1 MPAILTHQKLKS
13 SFMEGSTTIKLKSQV
28 KSPAEIWHSE
38 KSNATKAGS
47 TLPASRITIKELHSR
62 EDLDR
67 LYEKMEGLENT
78 ILIIHQLDLLNGATD
93 LKPAAIFAA
102 PCTRNRISRQIQQLE
117 SKTQAYNPHDDLK
130 AGKKCQGKK
139 NIIIHTHDGFEVIRT
154 KEINHITAE
163 RAYCQ
168 IFLTQGRKL
177 TVSKPLRE
185 IEDLLP
191 ACFFR
196 CHHSHLINLKKVQA
210 YKKEDGG
217 LVVMKDGSKVPVA
230 RARKEEMVRV
240 LVG

>member
-1 MPAILTHQKLKS
+1 
-13 SFMEGSTTIKLKSQV
+13 MEGSTTIKLKSQV
-28 KSPAEIWHSE
+28 KPPAEIWHSE

-102 PCTRNRISRQIQQLE
+102 PCTRNRISRHIQQLE
-117 SKTQAYNPHDDLK
+117 SKTQAYNPHDDMK

-240 LVG
+240 LG

>member
-28 KSPAEIWHSE
+28 KPPAEIWHSE

-240 LVG
+240 LG

>member
-1 MPAILTHQKLKS
+1 
-13 SFMEGSTTIKLKSQV
+13 MEGTTNIKLKSHTDKV
-28 KSPAEIWHSE
+28 SAVLKAPNGTTPKGEANTE
-38 KSNATKAGS
+38 KGDVN
-47 TLPASRITIKELHSR
+47 IIELRCR
-62 EDLDR
+62 EDLDM
-67 LYEKMEGLENT
+67 LYQKMEPLDNT
-78 ILIIHQLDLLNGATD
+78 IIILHHLDLLNGATD
-93 LKPAAIFAA
+93 LRPAAIFAA
-102 PCTRNRISRQIQQLE
+102 PCNRNRLSRQIQQLE
-117 SKTQAYNPHDDLK
+117 AKTQAYNLHDEMK

-139 NIIIHTHDGFEVIRT
+139 SIIIHTHDGFEVIRT
-154 KEINHITAE
+154 KEILHITAE

-240 LVG
+240 LG